1 MKQPVKLD
9 AAKQAFT
16 VRIQNPAQTLGIP
29 ALGQFAPN
37 TLDLEFRARS
47 EDEKLHFNLYGM
59 EKITGLSYAV
69 SQRNTL
75 IVGPASL
82 MGAPKRPA
90 KTKPAKLEQPF
101 SLAWDH
107 VGSENKDPS
116 AEEAIPSLHVISPT
130 WFALTDEAGAS
141 SNRGSAA
148 YVEAAHASGYHVWGL
163 VSNGFNK
170 GRTKKFLASRQAQDL
185 FIARLLAYAGIY
197 GFDGINIDFENVDN
211 GDAARLTAFVKR
223 LSTAAKSMG
232 LTMSIDIMI
241 PTKWSTCYQRGA
253 LSKAVDYVAVMT
265 YDEHWRTSPK
275 SGSTASLP
283 WVRAGLQKTLAE
295 VPANKLLLGI
305 PFYTREWEETKKSD
319 GKVSVK
325 SRALG
330 MASVDLRQ
338 QENSAAKMWQD
349 NTGQHYFEYAKD
361 GKRYRIWVEDEKSIQ
376 LRMAFVKKHKLAGA
390 AFWRKGFEKPEIWTH
405 VQNALEADTR

>member
-1 MKQPVKLD
+1 MLTVFVCLSVTLIAIMAGKTAHAASSDDESLRYIRIERQIDANRTNTTPHFAIVQTYRDKDVIGDIWVPSELLGQMKQPVKLD
-9 AAKQAFT
+9 AEKQAFT
-16 VRIQNPAQTLGIP
+16 VRIQNPAQTLEIP
-29 ALGQFAPN
+29 ALGQFAP
-37 TLDLEFRARS
+37 TMLDLGFR
-47 EDEKLHFNLYGM
+47 
-59 EKITGLSYAV
+59 
-69 SQRNTL
+69 
-75 IVGPASL
+75 
-82 MGAPKRPA
+82 
-90 KTKPAKLEQPF
+90 
-101 SLAWDH
+101 
-107 VGSENKDPS
+107 
-116 AEEAIPSLHVISPT
+116 
-130 WFALTDEAGAS
+130 
-141 SNRGSAA
+141 
-148 YVEAAHASGYHVWGL
+148 
-163 VSNGFNK
+163 
-170 GRTKKFLASRQAQDL
+170 
-185 FIARLLAYAGIY
+185 AGIY

-223 LSTAAKSMG
+223 LSTAGKSMG

-241 PTKWSTCYQRGA
+241 PTKWSTCYQRNA
-253 LSKAVDYVAVMT
+253 LSKIVDYVAVMT

-283 WVRAGLQKTLAE
+283 WVKAGLQKTLTE

-325 SRALG
+325 PRALG

-338 QENSAAKMWQD
+338 EENNAAKTWQD

-376 LRMAFVKKHKLAGA
+376 LRMALVKNHKLAGA

-405 VQNALEADTR
+405 VQNAIEADTR